1 MILPLDEAREILG
14 RRAEGLSDV
23 ELARLVAALEMLAG
37 WSIDEARREAASLR
51 RRSA

>member
-1 MILPLDEAREILG
+1 VIVSLSEAREILG

-23 ELARLVAALEMLAG
+23 ELARIVAALEMLAG
-37 WSIDEARREAASLR
+37 WSIQEARRTADALR